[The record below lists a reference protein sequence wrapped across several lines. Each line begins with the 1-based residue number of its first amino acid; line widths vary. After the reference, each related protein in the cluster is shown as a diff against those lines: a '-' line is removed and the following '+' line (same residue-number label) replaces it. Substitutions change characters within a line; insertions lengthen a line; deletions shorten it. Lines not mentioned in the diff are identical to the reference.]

1 MELPRIEFDLR
12 DHKLSIAVT
21 WTVLFLSSGALPVIL
36 YFGLRYGTGLELDT
50 GMKAFELNVVRQLI
64 TDSTGD
70 SHCDTRSREPGISAR
85 KELGSVEEELGVS
98 TVKWLPLGFGR
109 IDHRSLS
116 KLDYFHWNFLID
128 FTVITALVTAG
139 TVIPSIRLVAI
150 GLPVL
155 LISVGTQL
163 LVAAALVY
171 TRTAAPFT
179 ISSVGKGQP
188 VRSGV
193 YAITEDIVA
202 VDGGQG
208 QAFRQQLE
216 ARYLA
221 SRTIRGLFHRLDL
234 VWGVSA
240 VVVGALSTGLLFGL
254 ESQDAG
260 YVLGWLIPWVYA
272 AAMVVVTRYMVK
284 SALKSEE
291 KDPALQ

>member
-1 MELPRIEFDLR
+1 MELPRIDFDLR

-36 YFGLRYGTGLELDT
+36 YFTLRYGTDLELDT
-50 GMKAFELNVVRQLI
+50 VL
-64 TDSTGD
+64 
-70 SHCDTRSREPGISAR
+70 GIPTAI
-85 KELGSVEEELGVS
+85 LGVVS
-98 TVKWLPLGFGR
+98 LASLLVRSWALLKNNSACRPLNGSR
-109 IDHRSLS
+109 WA
-116 KLDYFHWNFLID
+116 LDYFHWNFLIA

-150 GLPVL
+150 GLPIL
-155 LISVGTQL
+155 LVSVGTQL
-163 LVAAALVY
+163 LLAAALVY

-179 ISSVGKGQP
+179 ISSVREGQP

-260 YVLGWLIPWVYA
+260 YVLGWMIPWVYA
-272 AAMVVVTRYMVK
+272 AAMVGVTRYMVK
-284 SALKSEE
+284 SVLKSEE

>member
-1 MELPRIEFDLR
+1 MAPGG
-12 DHKLSIAVT
+12 LS
-21 WTVLFLSSGALPVIL
+21 FS
-36 YFGLRYGTGLELDT
+36 
-50 GMKAFELNVVRQLI
+50 Q
-64 TDSTGD
+64 
-70 SHCDTRSREPGISAR
+70 
-85 KELGSVEEELGVS
+85 
-98 TVKWLPLGFGR
+98 
-109 IDHRSLS
+109 
-116 KLDYFHWNFLID
+116 LDYFHWNFLIA

-155 LISVGTQL
+155 LVSVGAQL

-179 ISSVGKGQP
+179 ISSVRKSQP

-221 SRTIRGLFHRLDL
+221 SRTIHRLFHQLDL

-260 YVLGWLIPWVYA
+260 YVLGEFAIIRTATSKLIWCPGWMVPWVYA
-272 AAMVVVTRYMVK
+272 AAMVGVTRYMIK
-284 SALKSEE
+284 SALNSEE
-291 KDPALQ
+291 KDPALL